1 MSVSLIGRL
10 AQRWWISTPSM
21 EANVV
26 NKKENLGVLGDLV
39 VNLGCWEGCDSTILD
54 SRNHHGTTNHRG
66 RLGPQDM
73 WAQP

>member
-1 MSVSLIGRL
+1 MSVLFIGRL
-10 AQRWWISTPSM
+10 ARRWWISTPSM

-26 NKKENLGVLGDLV
+26 NKQENLGVLGDLV
-39 VNLGCWEGCDSTILD
+39 VNLGRWEGCDSTILD
-54 SRNHHGTTNHRG
+54 SRNHHRSTHDRG

>member
-1 MSVSLIGRL
+1 MSVLFIGRL
-10 AQRWWISTPSM
+10 ARRRWISTPSM

-26 NKKENLGVLGDLV
+26 NKKENLGDLV
-39 VNLGCWEGCDSTILD
+39 VNLGRWEGCDSTILD
-54 SRNHHGTTNHRG
+54 SRNHHRSTHDRG